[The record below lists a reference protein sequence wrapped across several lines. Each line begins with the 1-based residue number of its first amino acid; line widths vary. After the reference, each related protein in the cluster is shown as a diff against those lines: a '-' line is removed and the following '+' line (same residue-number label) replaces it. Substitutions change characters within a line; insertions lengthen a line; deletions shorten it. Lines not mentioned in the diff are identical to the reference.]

1 MILHHMTHDIG
12 GHAMQERLEL
22 IELLLKMNPED
33 RAELISRFEKCRT
46 SDAAD
51 EPLLQTRT

>member
-1 MILHHMTHDIG
+1 
-12 GHAMQERLEL
+12 MQERLEL

-33 RAELISRFEKCRT
+33 RAELISRFERCRT